1 MSENSIV
8 TPCEFGEKGNILLE
22 RLIGEGGMGG
32 VYMGRDKML
41 DRAVAVKIMLKQ
53 FGSDAQFVEKFQREA
68 QSAARLM
75 HPNIAQIFS
84 YGISDGMP
92 YISMELVPGG
102 SLYTL
107 MKNSPAGTDVP
118 RVLKICEQIAQA
130 LRCASDQGVV
140 HGDIKPENI
149 LFDANGNAKLVDFG
163 LAAMQKD
170 TTEIWG
176 TPYYIAPE
184 KVNKQAVDFRAD
196 MYSLGGTLY
205 HALTGVAPFE
215 GTDADAVVRKRFE
228 GPCKKPSELREGL
241 SSQVDDLVM
250 RMLAFNKED
259 RFPSFEALL
268 DAMKKVLAS
277 GLSTNPS
284 AVSGNAQESSKPKL
298 KIKSGK
304 RVLVKKPKK
313 ISNNNASM
321 DNALHEQSE
330 EGDSAAAKLGLVIFG
345 VIAAILTIAG
355 LLSWYV
361 YANKKARER
370 ERIEQI
376 QAGFVQAEQ
385 SIKKV
390 REQAEDYQKRFDE
403 FAEKAT
409 IECQKTTDEMSKL
422 FPQEIAAMLKPAPT
436 KELLDAIESTK
447 PVAENP
453 DGVVTS
459 APPATAAAPV
469 AAASSTAPSPAG
481 PQNVAVKSFRAPTDD
496 EADPNSPQGQDYL
509 KAKAEWEEKQ
519 KASAGSSGEVSSPQG
534 ENEVDPTPKMEI
546 PQEVGLINDLWV
558 RAYTCK
564 ACAIIIHHKIDQLIK
579 KIDEYKPGNQTEETL
594 QAYGD
599 FSTRILAEFDEIKG
613 SEEFTKVQKGISYIS
628 SKGKKVVDNTIKRL
642 RAERLAK
649 EREDKKREEEEKE
662 KRRMEELA
670 AAKAKRIEE
679 EKTAINEKFTAL
691 TDAGVFRQLDW
702 KGAKRQLNALK
713 GDFLSAEGAVEADT
727 VIRKVD
733 AMELVQTIMIRNMKD
748 FVFERGRQ
756 LRGMKV
762 LDVNE
767 KEIKLLKRDNKSTMK
782 MNWPRFYRD
791 CHGNLNEL
799 INTFVVRGRR
809 NGKPKLRPKD
819 WCEAMFGVALTM
831 QTICSDDPASAKRA
845 EQIAKE
851 AVKQF
856 DIYKPLAQQFFPEMD
871 FTNVKAED

>member
-1 MSENSIV
+1 MSENSLV

-41 DRAVAVKIMLKQ
+41 DRAVAVKIMHKQ
-53 FGSDAQFVEKFQREA
+53 FGADAQFVEKFQREA

-75 HPNIAQIFS
+75 HPNIAQVFS

-107 MKNSPAGTDVP
+107 MSNSPAGTDVP

-170 TTEIWG
+170 TSEIWG

-215 GTDADAVVRKRFE
+215 GNDADEVVRRRFE
-228 GPCKKPSELREGL
+228 GMCKKPSEVRPGL
-241 SSQVDDLVM
+241 SPQIDSLVM

-259 RFPSFEALL
+259 RFPSFESLL
-268 DAMKKVLAS
+268 DAMRKVLAS
-277 GLSTNPS
+277 GLSTGSS
-284 AVSGNAQESSKPKL
+284 AGSDDAQASSKPKL

-304 RVLVKKPKK
+304 RVVLKKQMNV
-313 ISNNNASM
+313 SNGSSSAEKSSPG
-321 DNALHEQSE
+321 QSE
-330 EGDSAAAKLGLVIFG
+330 EGESAGAKLGLVVFG
-345 VIAAILTIAG
+345 VIAGILVIAG

-361 YANKKARER
+361 YADKKARER

-376 QAGFVQAEQ
+376 QTGFSQAEE

-390 REQAEDYQKRFDE
+390 RAQAEDYQKRFDD
-403 FAEKAT
+403 FAEKA
-409 IECQKTTDEMSKL
+409 IVECEKTTDEMAKL
-422 FPQEIAAMLKPAPT
+422 FPQEIASLLRPAPT

-447 PVAENP
+447 PKVEADELA
-453 DGVVTS
+453 VTS
-459 APPATAAAPV
+459 APPAQVVSPAAAENTAV
-469 AAASSTAPSPAG
+469 QASSAPKA
-481 PQNVAVKSFRAPTDD
+481 AIKSFPPPTAD
-496 EADPNSPQGQDYL
+496 EADPNSPEGQDYL
-509 KAKAEWEEKQ
+509 KAKAEWERKQ
-519 KASAGSSGEVSSPQG
+519 RASADNASAANESEAGEGASQTAPKV
-534 ENEVDPTPKMEI
+534 EV
-546 PQEVGLINDLWV
+546 PQEVGFINDLWV

-564 ACAIIIHHKIDQLIK
+564 ACAIIIHHKIDLLIK
-579 KIDEYKPGNQTEETL
+579 KIDEYRPGEQSEESL
-594 QAYGD
+594 KAIGD
-599 FSTRILAEFDEIKG
+599 FSNQILAEFEEIKG

-628 SKGKKVVDNTIKRL
+628 SKGKKVVENTIKRL

-649 EREDKKREEEEKE
+649 ERADQKRKEAEEEK
-662 KRRMEELA
+662 RRIEEQA

-679 EKTAINEKFTAL
+679 EKAAINEKFTAL

-713 GDFLSAEGAVEADT
+713 GDFLSAEGGIEADV

-733 AMELVQTIMIRNMKD
+733 AMELVQQIMIRNMKG

-762 LDVNE
+762 LEVNE
-767 KEIKLLKRDNKSTMK
+767 KEIRLLKRDNKSTTK
-782 MNWPRFYRD
+782 MNWPKFYRD

-799 INTFVVRGRR
+799 INVYIVRGRR
-809 NGKPKLRPKD
+809 NAKPKLRPKD

-856 DIYKPLAQQFFPEMD
+856 DIYKPLAQQFFPEID
-871 FTNVKAED
+871 FSTVKAED